1 MALSNS
7 QYNALMREYE
17 QQQRKDRVER
27 DARVQEVYRRIPQI
41 EKLDQEIAG
50 SGAECARMALH
61 GDPNARETL
70 RRKLSDLREQKQI
83 LLTAGGY
90 PAENSGQGA
99 GTVCGEG
106 L

>member
-50 SGAECARMALH
+50 SGQS
-61 GDPNARETL
+61 AREWLCTET
-70 RRKLSDLREQKQI
+70 RMRARHS
-83 LLTAGGY
+83 G
-90 PAENSGQGA
+90 ENF
-99 GTVCGEG
+99 
-106 L
+106 LI